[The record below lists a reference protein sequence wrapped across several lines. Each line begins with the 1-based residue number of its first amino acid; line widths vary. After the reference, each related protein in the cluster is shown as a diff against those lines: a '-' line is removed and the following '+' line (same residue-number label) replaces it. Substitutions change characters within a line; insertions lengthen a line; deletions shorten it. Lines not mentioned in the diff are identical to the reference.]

1 MIQEAA
7 TRLFELS
14 GRVKEMANGKY
25 SEKHGNFWVAH
36 NAMLAFLKR

>member
-14 GRVKEMANGKY
+14 GRAKEMANRKY
-25 SEKHGNFWVAH
+25 SEKYANFWVAH
-36 NAMLAFLKR
+36 NAMLAFLMR